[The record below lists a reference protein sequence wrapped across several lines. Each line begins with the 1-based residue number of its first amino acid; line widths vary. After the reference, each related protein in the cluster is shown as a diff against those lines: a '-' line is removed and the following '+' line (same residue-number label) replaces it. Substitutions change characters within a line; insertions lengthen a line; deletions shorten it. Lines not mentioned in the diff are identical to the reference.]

1 MTTQIQ
7 KLKLDDGE
15 FIFVEVDISDDRK
28 FEAQSYLPDDLP
40 PGAEPTGVME
50 SVHSV
55 LVLKGNLRGMAAIV
69 HNSLKDLKPDE
80 WTVEMNIGFK
90 GSAAPIPFIATGEVE
105 GGIKVSATW
114 KKEAEKKD

>member
-1 MTTQIQ
+1 MPTQIQ
-7 KLKLDDGE
+7 KIQLDDGD

-28 FEAQSYLPDDLP
+28 FESQSYLPDDLP

-55 LVLKGNLRGMAAIV
+55 LLLKGNIRGMAAIV
-69 HNSLKDLKPDE
+69 HSSLKDLEPDE
-80 WTVEMNIGFK
+80 WSIEMNIGFK

-114 KKEAEKKD
+114 KKEPGKKE